1 MQGQGPPHLSTAALG
16 ASAFFF
22 ATLVAEGLAVDVAE
36 VVFCDGVALDV
47 EVALFLA
54 EEVAS
59 SVAVLAVEDDLSQAK
74 ALQAKRREQS
84 KSDCFMTGRPRVQC
98 DYRRHSTRCIA
109 GRLVETRHEYIRA
122 LTQA

>member
-16 ASAFFF
+16 ASGSALFSTIF
-22 ATLVAEGLAVDVAE
+22 VAEGLAVDVAE
-36 VVFCDGVALDV
+36 AVFCDGVALDV

-59 SVAVLAVEDDLSQAK
+59 SVDVLAVEDDLSQAK

-84 KSDCFMTGRPRVQC
+84 QSDCFMKGHPRVQC

-109 GRLVETRHEYIRA
+109 GRLVET
-122 LTQA
+122 